1 MKLLV
6 VSEGKHELG
15 GSMETLVRRLLP
27 LGITIVLDD
36 VRGHVPKLHP
46 IKGGFDYE
54 KKALQW
60 VMLADKRGFDA
71 IVLLVDED
79 DQSERIKG
87 FRRAQERTAPPTT
100 LPRALGVAVHTFDA
114 WMLADEKALSDV
126 LSRVIQCLPAPETIR
141 DPKSVCQQ
149 LRDETPDCEL
159 GLAEMYKSVVEKTRL
174 EMLEQRCPSGFKPFA
189 ERVRAL
195 ATTT

>member
-6 VSEGKHELG
+6 VSEGKHELD
-15 GSMETLVRRLLP
+15 GSLETLVRRLLP
-27 LGITIVLDD
+27 FDVTITFDD
-36 VRGHVPKLHP
+36 VRGHVTKLHP

-60 VMLADKRGFDA
+60 VMLAGQRGFDA

-79 DQSERIKG
+79 GQPERIKG
-87 FRRAQERTAPPTT
+87 FRRAQERTAPPTP

-126 LSRVIQCLPAPETIR
+126 LSRVIQCQPAPETIR
-141 DPKSVCQQ
+141 DPKSICEQ
-149 LRDETPDCEL
+149 LRDVTPDCEL
-159 GLAEMYKSVVEKTRL
+159 KLADMYKSVAEKTRL
-174 EMLEQRCPSGFKPFA
+174 EILEQRCPTGFKPFA